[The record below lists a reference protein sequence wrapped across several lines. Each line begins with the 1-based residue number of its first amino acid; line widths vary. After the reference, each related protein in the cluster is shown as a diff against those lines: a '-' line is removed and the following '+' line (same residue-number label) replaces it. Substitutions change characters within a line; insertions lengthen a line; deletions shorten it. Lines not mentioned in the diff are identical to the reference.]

1 MSLQEIMSY
10 LTVFT
15 VGILVGYVLKV
26 VLDNINAKEEQQ
38 SKQE

>member
-26 VLDNINAKEEQQ
+26 VMINKERLNNNNRI
-38 SKQE
+38 

>member
-1 MSLQEIMSY
+1 MEISNIMSY

-15 VGILVGYVLKV
+15 VGILVDKGLKV
-26 VLDNINAKEEQQ
+26 VLDNINAKKEQQ

>member
-1 MSLQEIMSY
+1 MTISEIMSY

-26 VLDNINAKEEQQ
+26 VLDNINAKKEQQ